1 MLAGPLLYPARQAAR
16 EPFANMVANG
26 WEVQNMLT
34 DGHFDSGTGRL
45 TPAGEAMVLWILDET
60 PQQHRNIFVHRA
72 RTAQETAARIA
83 AVEQFV
89 TQSVTPNEY
98 PPVLESRRWRRSI
111 PRRATTRSAA
121 SSKPR
126 CRSPSLTSSGQSG
139 SSSSGSPH

>member
-1 MLAGPLLYPARQAAR
+1 
-16 EPFANMVANG
+16 MVANG

-60 PQQHRNIFVHRA
+60 PQQHRSIFVHRA
-72 RTAQETAARIA
+72 RTPQETAARIA
-83 AVEQFV
+83 AVEQLV

-98 PPVLESRRWRRSI
+98 PPVLESRR
-111 PRRATTRSAA
+111 SAEVYSA
-121 SSKPR
+121 ESYDAVGRKFQAALPE
-126 CRSPSLTSSGQSG
+126 PKLTSSGQSS